1 MRSTTLDVDGQIH
14 VAEWGVG
21 PVRTV
26 LVHGL
31 GGSHLNWMLVAP
43 QLARHGRVLAPD
55 LAGFGLTPV
64 AGRRTSVAA
73 QRALLHRLIGQ
84 TCDQPVLL
92 VGNSMGPRAG

>member
-1 MRSTTLDVDGQIH
+1 MTSTTLDVEGPVH
-14 VAEWGVG
+14 VAEWGRG

-64 AGRRTSVAA
+64 AGRRTTVTA
-73 QRALLHRLIGQ
+73 QRALLHGLIRQ
-84 TCDQPVLL
+84 TCDEPVVLI
-92 VGNSMGPRAG
+92 GNSMEG